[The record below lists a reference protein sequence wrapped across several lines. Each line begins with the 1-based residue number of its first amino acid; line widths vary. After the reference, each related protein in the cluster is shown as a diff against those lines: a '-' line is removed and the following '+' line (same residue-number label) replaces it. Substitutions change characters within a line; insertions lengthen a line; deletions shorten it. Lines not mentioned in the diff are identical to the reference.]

1 MQSSPEDPNLQS
13 EVTSSAKDNQEVM
26 FPVSVNWVDAM
37 QFVASDER
45 NHSLVLDA
53 NLESG
58 GNQTGPTP
66 GKLLLMAVAG
76 CTAMDVISILRK
88 SRQKVTGLTVRT
100 RGVQNEVHPQYYKE
114 IYLRYTV
121 KGKALE
127 RSRVERAI
135 RLSEEKYCV
144 VSQTVNGKAKIFVEY
159 QIVEDDD
166 TEPQKQLGFST
177 ISLDQTPNG
186 IVS

>member
-1 MQSSPEDPNLQS
+1 MQSSSADHNQEPEA
-13 EVTSSAKDNQEVM
+13 TSSAKEIQEIV

-37 QFVASDER
+37 QFVANDER
-45 NHSLVLDA
+45 NHSIVLDA
-53 NLESG
+53 NPELG
-58 GNQTGPTP
+58 GNQSGPTP

-76 CTAMDVISILRK
+76 CTAMDVISILKK
-88 SRQKVTGLTVRT
+88 SRQKVTGLTVKT
-100 RGVQNEVHPQYYKE
+100 RGIQNEVHPQYYKE
-114 IYLRYTV
+114 IYLRYIV
-121 KGKALE
+121 KGKDLE

-135 RLSEEKYCV
+135 QLSEEKYCV

-177 ISLDQTPNG
+177 ITLHQTSNG
-186 IVS
+186 IPP